1 MFENPK
7 NEYVAT
13 AKCGCIVGLIA
24 DLPGAEKDTA
34 KEVANFIRRGCKVEL
49 LSRESE
55 QFKVALAS
63 FGHHCQPEQPSL
75 FTPSNTAYTG
85 RAEVAAMLAD
95 SGIEITS
102 VKPVYSRARR

>member
-1 MFENPK
+1 MLEKPTHD
-7 NEYVAT
+7 YVAT

-24 DLPGAEKDTA
+24 DLKGAEKDTA

-55 QFKVALAS
+55 QFKAALAS
-63 FGHHCQPEQPSL
+63 FGHHCQPEQPAL

-85 RAEVAAMLAD
+85 QAASSA
-95 SGIEITS
+95 
-102 VKPVYSRARR
+102 AQ